1 MKVDNPL
8 SHEFLLR
15 HPAGAARVLEQLS
28 ADDTAALFN
37 EKSAE
42 IVAPVLVAMLPT
54 FAAACVAK
62 MDLSAAAKL
71 MAEIS
76 VTAAARIY
84 RLLPPQ
90 SQEALSVTL
99 SSKSRKGI
107 RRILDYAS
115 VSAGDLMDPK
125 VNMLPDDLTVA
136 DAIRRIERYRH
147 SVTCEIYIVDS
158 AHHLLGAIEL
168 GKLLTSKHHVRL
180 RDIMKRTSRPVSV
193 HASSEKLL
201 AHPGWAEG
209 QRLPV
214 IERDNTLVGVLDYK
228 RVRETVAPES
238 SRSDDPLENLMS
250 LTGLYWL
257 SMTQLLDSLFSQN
270 ETNQYRIKKG
280 ERK

>member
-1 MKVDNPL
+1 M
-8 SHEFLLR
+8 
-15 HPAGAARVLEQLS
+15 EQLS

-62 MDLSAAAKL
+62 MDSAAAVKL

-76 VTAAARIY
+76 ITAAARIF

-90 SQEALSVTL
+90 TQETLSAAL
-99 SSKSRKGI
+99 SSKTRKRI
-107 RRILDYAS
+107 RRILDYS
-115 VSAGDLMDPK
+115 SLSAGDLMNPN
-125 VNMLPDDLTVA
+125 VNMLPDDLTVS
-136 DAIRRIERYRH
+136 DAIRRIERYRQ
-147 SVTCEIYIVDS
+147 SVSCEVYIVDS
-158 AHHLLGAIEL
+158 AHRLLGAVEL
-168 GKLLTSKHHVRL
+168 GKLLTSRNHVRL
-180 RDIMKRTSRPVSV
+180 RDIMKRKARPVSV

-238 SRSDDPLENLMS
+238 SRSDDSLENLMS

-270 ETNQYRIKKG
+270 ETNKRG
-280 ERK
+280 RK